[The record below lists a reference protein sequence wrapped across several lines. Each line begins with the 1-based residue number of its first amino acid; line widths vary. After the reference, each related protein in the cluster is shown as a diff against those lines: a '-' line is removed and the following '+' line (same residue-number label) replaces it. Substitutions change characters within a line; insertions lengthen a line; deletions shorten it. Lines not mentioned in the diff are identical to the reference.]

1 MKYYDELK
9 EVIAE
14 VLGVDESEITPET
27 KFAED
32 LDADSLDITEIIM
45 GMEEKLNVKLID
57 DDADADQIAE
67 IKTVQDAMDRIEE
80 VLGK

>member
-1 MKYYDELK
+1 MNYYDALK
-9 EVIAE
+9 EVIVE

-27 KFAED
+27 RFADD

-67 IKTVQDAMDRIEE
+67 IKTVQDALDRIGQA
-80 VLGK
+80 LGE